1 MKYLKLSK
9 SDLYKGDQKFLN
21 LGFVQ
26 EILQI
31 KTGIPM
37 VSDYAICNVQFNISL
52 NKNKTVNS
60 VSAEF
65 EVDPKYLKIV
75 ADITKQVIA
84 ADAYYIRDMDIL
96 NNKIVCFSTGNHIS
110 VLDNDNFFA
119 RNVDLIKSFRLRKKL
134 KKVFNLS
141 SLS

>member
-26 EILQI
+26 EILQL

-37 VSDYAICNVQFNISL
+37 VSDYAVCKVQFNITL
-52 NKNKTVNS
+52 NENETVNS

-75 ADITKQVIA
+75 ADITKQIIA
-84 ADAYYIRDMDIL
+84 ADAYYIKDVEIL
-96 NNKIVCFSTGNHIS
+96 KNKIVCFSTGNHIS
-110 VLDNDNFFA
+110 ILNDENFYA
-119 RNVDLIKSFRLRKKL
+119 RNVDLIKSFRVRKKL
-134 KKVFNLS
+134 KKIFNLS

>member
-26 EILQI
+26 EILQL

-37 VSDYAICNVQFNISL
+37 VSDYAVCKVQFNISL
-52 NKNKTVNS
+52 NENETVNS

-65 EVDPKYLKIV
+65 EVNPKYLKIV
-75 ADITKQVIA
+75 ADITKQIIA
-84 ADAYYIRDMDIL
+84 ADAYYIKDIEIL
-96 NNKIVCFSTGNHIS
+96 KNKIVCFSTGNNIS
-110 VLDNDNFFA
+110 VLNDDNFFA
-119 RNVDLIKSFRLRKKL
+119 RDVDLIKSFRVRKKL
-134 KKVFNLS
+134 KKIFNLS

>member
-26 EILQI
+26 EILQL

-37 VSDYAICNVQFNISL
+37 VSDYAVCKVQFNISL
-52 NKNKTVNS
+52 NENETVNS

-75 ADITKQVIA
+75 ADITKQIIA
-84 ADAYYIRDMDIL
+84 ADAYYIKDIEIL
-96 NNKIVCFSTGNHIS
+96 KNKIVCFSTGNHIS
-110 VLDNDNFFA
+110 VLNDENFYA
-119 RNVDLIKSFRLRKKL
+119 RNVDLIKSFRVRKKL
-134 KKVFNLS
+134 KKIFNLS